1 MSSHQG
7 VVSAR
12 TLWVSFLLNDELY
25 LAGVW
30 EEKLRVGEVGGNTLG
45 LYGCQF
51 SPDGTAILAHGYQ
64 GAFTVW
70 HHLNQSVCCLAMI
83 NRSLA

>member
-1 MSSHQG
+1 M
-7 VVSAR
+7 
-12 TLWVSFLLNDELY
+12 
-25 LAGVW
+25 W

-51 SPDGTAILAHGYQ
+51 APDGNTVLAHGYQ

-70 HHLNQSVCCLAMI
+70 NRLEQSVCGIGHWVQGVC
-83 NRSLA
+83 